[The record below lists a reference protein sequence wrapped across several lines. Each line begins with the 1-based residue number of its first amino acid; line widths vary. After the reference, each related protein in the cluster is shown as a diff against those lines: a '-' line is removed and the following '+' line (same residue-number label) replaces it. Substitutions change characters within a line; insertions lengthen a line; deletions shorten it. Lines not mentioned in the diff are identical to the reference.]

1 METLDHVLEMWKKD
15 AIIDRTEPGRELL
28 NIPILHGKYLNILS
42 KYRQLSR
49 EADFQIHKI
58 KKIKWEYYTGK
69 LSQDDLKKFNL
80 EPFPFTLKSD
90 ISIYLE
96 SDKDIIKSLK
106 EKAQYDE
113 CVRVLEDII
122 KELKSRTF
130 QLRDYIAWER
140 FIGGQ

>member
-69 LSQDDLKKFNL
+69 LDENDLKKYGW
-80 EPFPFTLKSD
+80 EPFP
-90 ISIYLE
+90 Y
-96 SDKDIIKSLK
+96 IIKSELSTYMESDNDIQKYISRKQAIDEIVEVCISILK
-106 EKAQYDE
+106 E
-113 CVRVLEDII
+113 LN
-122 KELKSRTF
+122 SRTY
-130 QLRDYIAWER
+130 QIRG
-140 FIGGQ
+140 FIEYEKFIQGN